1 MEPDPR
7 LIERLDSIVSRFA
20 ELERLL
26 SDPGVTSNQK
36 EFVKLS
42 KEIGRVRPI
51 VGEYDKYK
59 EITDRISEDKEIVKT
74 GHDDELVEAAKLEL
88 ADLETSEEKSLDRLK
103 LMLVVEDPND
113 ERRAIV
119 EIRAGAGGEEAA
131 LFVSDLYR
139 MYSRYAEYKGW
150 KTDQLGSHS
159 TGIGG
164 YKEVIFLVEGKRAY
178 GRFKFESG
186 VHRVQRVPV
195 TESGGRIHTSTATV
209 AVLPEAEDVEVEI
222 DPKDLKIDV
231 FRASGP
237 GGQYVNVTDSAVRI
251 RHAPTGIMVS
261 CQDER
266 SQHKNKVKAMK
277 VLKARLLDRER
288 REQEEKIA
296 AKRRKQVGRG
306 ERSEKVRTYNFP
318 QKRVTDHRINLSLHN
333 LDRILEGELDQLI
346 DKLALS
352 QMESMLKG
360 EQ

>member
-7 LIERLDSIVSRFA
+7 VIERLESIVSRLD
-20 ELERLL
+20 EVERLL
-26 SDPGVTSNQK
+26 SDPGVTSRQK

-42 KEIGRVRPI
+42 KQMGRMRPI
-51 VGEYDKYK
+51 VEEYNRYR
-59 EITDRISEDKEIVKT
+59 ELTDRVSEDKEIVKAS
-74 GHDDELVEAAKLEL
+74 HDDELVGAAKLEL
-88 ADLETSEEKSLDRLK
+88 VDLETSREKSLNRLK
-103 LMLVVEDPND
+103 LMLVAEDPND
-113 ERRAIV
+113 ERRAII
-119 EIRAGAGGEEAA
+119 EIRAGAGGGEAG

-139 MYSRYAEYKGW
+139 MYSRYAEKKGW
-150 KTDQLGSHS
+150 KTDQLSSHP

-186 VHRVQRVPV
+186 VHRVQRVPA

-222 DPKDLKIDV
+222 DPKDLRIDV
-231 FRASGP
+231 YRASGP

-251 RHAPTGIMVS
+251 THMPTGIVVS

-266 SQHKNKVKAMK
+266 SQHKNKLKGMK

-288 REQEEKIA
+288 KEQEEKIA
-296 AKRRKQVGRG
+296 EDRRRQVGRG

-318 QKRVTDHRINLSLHN
+318 QKRVTDHRIGVNLHN

-352 QMESMLKG
+352 QMERMFKG
-360 EQ
+360 E